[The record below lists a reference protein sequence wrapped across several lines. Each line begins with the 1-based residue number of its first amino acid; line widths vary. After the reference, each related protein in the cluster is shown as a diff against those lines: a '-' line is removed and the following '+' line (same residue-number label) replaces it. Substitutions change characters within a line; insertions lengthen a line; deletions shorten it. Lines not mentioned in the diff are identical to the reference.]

1 MAKRFWWA
9 GLLIGLSGCLLQ
21 NLSPETRMRD
31 AVIELNE
38 GARWGRMDVAS
49 GHVAPGFRPQFQA
62 SHIRWGRDIQ
72 IADTEIL
79 GMSPETD
86 EEGAGAFSRVAVRWY
101 DESTM
106 VLANTVI
113 RQTWQK
119 HKQTFLLTSESVESG
134 HPGLLMVPE
143 GRQQVAAQ
151 PTESAEA
158 PQSIEDDAEWSSVY

>member
-1 MAKRFWWA
+1 MAKRFGWV
-9 GLLIGLSGCLLQ
+9 LVLIGLSGCLLQ

-62 SHIRWGRDIQ
+62 SHVRWGRDIQ

-79 GMSPETD
+79 GMSPHTD
-86 EEGAGAFSRVAVRWY
+86 EEGEGAFSRIAVRWY

-119 HKQTFLLTSESVESG
+119 HKQTFLLTTESVESG

-143 GRQQVAAQ
+143 GA
-151 PTESAEA
+151 PA
-158 PQSIEDDAEWSSVY
+158 PQASGDTEQPQGPAPDPEWSSVY

>member
-1 MAKRFWWA
+1 M
-9 GLLIGLSGCLLQ
+9 GLCGCLVQ

-49 GHVAPGFRPQFQA
+49 GHVAPQFRPQFKA
-62 SHIRWGRDIQ
+62 SHMNWGRNIQ

-79 GMSPETD
+79 GMNPETD

-101 DESTM
+101 DQSTM
-106 VLANTVI
+106 MLAATVI

-119 HKQTFLLTSESVESG
+119 HKQTFLLTNESIESG
-134 HPGLLMVPE
+134 HPGLLMIP
-143 GRQQVAAQ
+143 
-151 PTESAEA
+151 EA
-158 PQSIEDDAEWSSVY
+158 PAAAPSEPKPEEPQDFADDAQWSSLY

>member
-1 MAKRFWWA
+1 MVRRFWGA
-9 GLLIGLSGCLLQ
+9 VVLLGLSGCLLQ

-49 GHVAPGFRPQFQA
+49 GYVAPGFRPQFQA
-62 SHIRWGRDIQ
+62 SHVRWGRDIQ

-79 GMSPETD
+79 GMNPETD
-86 EEGAGAFSRVAVRWY
+86 EEGTGAFSRVAVRWY
-101 DESTM
+101 DQSTM

-134 HPGLLMVPE
+134 HPGLLMIPE
-143 GRQQVAAQ
+143 GQ
-151 PTESAEA
+151 PTAEA
-158 PQSIEDDAEWSSVY
+158 AKDPKSPESRDDDSQWSSVY

>member
-1 MAKRFWWA
+1 MAKRFWW
-9 GLLIGLSGCLLQ
+9 GLALIGLSGCLLQ

-62 SHIRWGRDIQ
+62 SHVRWGRDIQ

-79 GMSPETD
+79 GMSPHTD
-86 EEGAGAFSRVAVRWY
+86 EEGAGAFSRIAVRWY

-134 HPGLLMVPE
+134 HPALLMVPE
-143 GRQQVAAQ
+143 GAPSAQ
-151 PTESAEA
+151 ASGSATQ
-158 PQSIEDDAEWSSVY
+158 PQRPAEDPEWSSVY

>member
-143 GRQQVAAQ
+143 GQQQVAQ
-151 PTESAEA
+151 PAESAEA
-158 PQSIEDDAEWSSVY
+158 AQSIEDDAEWSSVY

>member
-1 MAKRFWWA
+1 MARRFWWVSVLV
-9 GLLIGLSGCLLQ
+9 GLAGCLMQ

-49 GHVAPGFRPQFQA
+49 GHVAPQFRPVFKA
-62 SHIRWGRDIQ
+62 SHTRWGRDIQ

-86 EEGAGAFSRVAVRWY
+86 EEGAGAFSRVAIRWY
-101 DESTM
+101 DQGTM
-106 VLANTVI
+106 VLSDTVV

-119 HKQTFLLTSESVESG
+119 HKQTFLLTGESIESG
-134 HPGLLMVPE
+134 QPDLLVIPE
-143 GRQQVAAQ
+143 APQAAQ
-151 PTESAEA
+151 PAQAEPA
-158 PQSIEDDAEWSSVY
+158 SGQAADDAQWSSIY

>member
-1 MAKRFWWA
+1 MARRIWLA
-9 GLLIGLSGCLLQ
+9 AALIGISGCLMQ

-31 AVIELNE
+31 SVIELNE

-49 GHVAPGFRPQFQA
+49 GHVSPPFRTQYKL
-62 SHIRWGRDIQ
+62 SHMRWGRDIQ

-79 GMSPETD
+79 GMNPETD

-101 DESTM
+101 DQSTM

-119 HKQTFLLTSESVESG
+119 HKQTFLLTNESVESG
-134 HPGLLMVPE
+134 HPGLLVIPE
-143 GRQQVAAQ
+143 GQRQTQ
-151 PTESAEA
+151 PKTEPEEVESF
-158 PQSIEDDAEWSSVY
+158 DDDSQWSSVY